1 MHLWLIFLYDYEHIA
16 GCIRVVLKIRREYF
30 HVALMTASLLSTIL
44 KTSRTQPM
52 LLTTC
57 GLIIAMYFYLNFLA
71 VFRVIRSKKKLLN
84 SAYKEVLC

>member
-1 MHLWLIFLYDYEHIA
+1 MINNIYDYEHTA
-16 GCIRVVLKIRREYF
+16 GYIRVVLKIRREYF

-57 GLIIAMYFYLNFLA
+57 GLLIAMKSYKPYALKLSCSYDSGIINRYFL
-71 VFRVIRSKKKLLN
+71 
-84 SAYKEVLC
+84 